1 MRLDLDTGFEAL
13 LSDPY
18 ADHPVRNAHIL
29 NGGGGQ
35 TSTQQQTQQSE
46 TGPPSYLQPY
56 LKSAI
61 QSVSDYYQQNPNA
74 PQYYSGET
82 VAPLSG
88 TTQNAI
94 SNATNWANNNPMLPG
109 SAASLNKF
117 TSGAYVD
124 PTTNPDYLKALSAS
138 HQPYIDQFNNQILP
152 GVQSG
157 FEGAGRY
164 GSGANQ
170 NATQQAVKNLDTTI
184 NNADAQAGSQY
195 YQQALNQMLT
205 ANSLVPGAN
214 QAQLNNINAQSAAGT
229 MIDQNRQ
236 AQDAAAQAA
245 YNYNSNAYPNYM
257 AQYMAILNGG
267 YPGGSSSGTSTGT
280 TYQPTNQ
287 LGGIMSG
294 AMGGI
299 GLGLQA
305 ASLFSDV
312 RLKENIAPI
321 GKTHDGQNIYYYHY
335 KGDRTPRVGL
345 MAQEVAQT
353 KPEAVELDP
362 SGFLKVNY
370 QKALGLF

>member
-1 MRLDLDTGFEAL
+1 MPP
-13 LSDPY
+13 S
-18 ADHPVRNAHIL
+18 
-29 NGGGGQ
+29 GGPGG
-35 TSTQQQTQQSE
+35 TTNTTQNSSS
-46 TGPPSYLQPY
+46 GPPSYIQPY
-56 LKSAI
+56 LQSAI
-61 QSVSDYYQQNPNA
+61 GKLNNYYDTNPNPPA
-74 PQYYSGET
+74 YYPGET
-82 VAPLSG
+82 VAPINSN
-88 TTQNAI
+88 QVSAI
-94 SNATNWANNNPMLPG
+94 QGIGGLTNNPAL
-109 SAASLNKF
+109 AAS
-117 TSGAYVD
+117 SGSLTNFVNGNYVD

-170 NATQQAVKNLDTTI
+170 NATQQATKNLDTTI
-184 NNADAQAGSQY
+184 NNADAQAGSNY
-195 YQQALNQMLT
+195 YQQALGQMLQ
-205 ANSLVPGAN
+205 ANSMIPGLN
-214 QAQLNNINAQSAAGT
+214 SAQLGNYSALLGAGT
-229 MIDQNRQ
+229 LQQ
-236 AQDAAAQAA
+236 QTQQSQDAANQAA
-245 YNYNSNAYPNYM
+245 YNYNANAYPNYI
-257 AQYMAILNGG
+257 AQYMGLLNGG
-267 YPGGSSSGTSTGT
+267 YPGGQSSTSGFSQSM
-280 TYQPTNQ
+280 QPTNTA
-287 LGGIMSG
+287 GGILSG

-305 ASLFSDV
+305 ASLFSDA

-370 QKALGLF
+370 PKALGLF